1 MSRTIGAEVSDE
13 LADRID
19 GYRRPDESRSAAI
32 RRLLESGLD
41 AENRS
46 PLAVTPALALFWF
59 GTLMFAASPAM
70 SITLSLGPITAWQ
83 VGLVLIGA
91 ALLVGTERGQR
102 AVEKVRERAGDARDR
117 LDLGRGDPS

>member
-1 MSRTIGAEVSDE
+1 MSEIVSAEASDE

-32 RRLLESGLD
+32 RRLLEAGLE
-41 AENRS
+41 AEDRS

-70 SITLSLGPITAWQ
+70 SITISLGPITAWQ

-102 AVEKVRERAGDARDR
+102 AVERAREHAGAVRGR